1 MSTTDKTS
9 LEARKEYKR
18 PSVGLT
24 FDGLFVTGFTSDSLA
39 TLSDSANDAAPF
51 EVAEAER
58 LAKSNDRY
66 AIVILPLYW
75 VREL

>member
-1 MSTTDKTS
+1 MSIVKTQS
-9 LEARKEYKR
+9 TEQKLAVARI
-18 PSVGLT
+18 GIT

-51 EVAEAER
+51 EWADAAR

-66 AIVILPLYW
+66 AVVILPLYW